1 MYPSIAGEN
10 AHAEEVTDEVLAA
23 RVSGDFE
30 AFAELYRRYLHRI
43 YRFVRSQVSDRS
55 AAEDLTAQVFFK
67 ALSSAATF
75 KGHGRYRSWLFR
87 IAHNTIATYRTRSE
101 PSVAVEEIP
110 DEMDPAPSPASQ
122 AIASEARGV
131 VWRKVAQ
138 LPHAQREVVSLHYA
152 EGLSIEEISKILKK
166 TRGAVRILLH
176 KGRNKLRDALSGRDL
191 L

>member
-1 MYPSIAGEN
+1 MHPWTADQNALGE
-10 AHAEEVTDEVLAA
+10 EWTDEVLASRA
-23 RVSGDFE
+23 PGDFD

-43 YRFVRSQVSDRS
+43 YRFVRSQVSNRTV
-55 AAEDLTAQVFFK
+55 AEDLTAQVFFK

-75 KGHGRYRSWLFR
+75 KGHGSYRSWLFR
-87 IAHNTIATYRTRSE
+87 IAHNTVATHRARSE
-101 PSVAVEEIP
+101 PAVVVEEVP
-110 DEMDPAPSPASQ
+110 DEMDPSPSPASQ

-138 LPHAQREVVSLHYA
+138 LPDAQREVVSLHYG
-152 EGLSIEEISKILKK
+152 EGLSIEEISNVLKK